1 MLFPINNLKL
11 KYQNPTAWRGTL
23 SHSNFPLFFCYLVA
37 CYFNTFSHYHLSNHA
52 FGDYVTMSVANAR

>member
-1 MLFPINNLKL
+1 MSKTSYVSAKDTTSKKRLILK
-11 KYQNPTAWRGTL
+11 TL
-23 SHSNFPLFFCYLVA
+23 NFPLFFCYLVA